1 MKEYIFVLGRE
12 PELSFLE
19 VLSFF
24 KSHNI
29 PYKIVEH
36 KDNILILL
44 LNEMDFDDLI
54 KKLGGVVKIAEV
66 FNEYKYKGSDNGL
79 NYGIS
84 VYKGDSS
91 KLKNLLLNTPI
102 NKYLYRDIIRY
113 FQSMVYTIAEYKDEA
128 VIFEVSNEFQKH
140 VLDTFRKYD
149 KNNSDAFLLNLL
161 KITGE
166 KSYDMV
172 MSDIKLNLKEINS
185 HEKTTN

>member
-66 FNEYKYKGSDNGL
+66 FNEYKYKRSHNSL

-91 KLKNLLLNTPI
+91 KLKNLLL
-102 NKYLYRDIIRY
+102 K
-113 FQSMVYTIAEYKDEA
+113 
-128 VIFEVSNEFQKH
+128 EFK
-140 VLDTFRKYD
+140 KE
-149 KNNSDAFLLNLL
+149 KL
-161 KITGE
+161 KPC
-166 KSYDMV
+166 
-172 MSDIKLNLKEINS
+172 
-185 HEKTTN
+185 